1 MNVNDLPFLPVVYL
15 NKLVE
20 VMTEEQIYN
29 EDTLKDCGISSS
41 VLTRPEA
48 FVSVFQAR
56 AIINRYLELTQ
67 QPFAGLRFGQR
78 LDLPDYL

>member
-20 VMTEEQIYN
+20 VMTEEHIYN
-29 EDTLKDCGISSS
+29 ESTLKDCGISSS

-56 AIINRYLELTQ
+56 YH
-67 QPFAGLRFGQR
+67 
-78 LDLPDYL
+78 

>member
-20 VMTEEQIYN
+20 VMAEEQIYS

-41 VLTRPEA
+41 AEETK
-48 FVSVFQAR
+48 
-56 AIINRYLELTQ
+56 
-67 QPFAGLRFGQR
+67 
-78 LDLPDYL
+78 